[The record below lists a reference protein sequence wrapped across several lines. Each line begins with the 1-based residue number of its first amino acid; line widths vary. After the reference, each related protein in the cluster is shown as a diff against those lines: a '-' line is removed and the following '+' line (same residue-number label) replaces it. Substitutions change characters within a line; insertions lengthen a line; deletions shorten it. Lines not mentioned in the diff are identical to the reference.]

1 MNELPTNMQNL
12 LIIIV
17 IILFIGIF
25 IWTFATVFSVT
36 AKNDNATYMTNAMAN
51 IVIVNLVMLLIFSG
65 IAFWYTNSYPAMQ
78 HPYMMFLLHLNILI
92 SIISV
97 SISSLYTVSQ

>member
-1 MNELPTNMQNL
+1 MIQLSPNMQNL
-12 LIIIV
+12 LIIII

-25 IWTFATVFSVT
+25 IWTFLTVFSVT
-36 AKNDNATYMTNAMAN
+36 AKNDNSLNMINAMTN
-51 IVIVNLVMLLIFSG
+51 IVIVNLVMVMFFAG

-92 SIISV
+92 SIIAV
-97 SISSLYTVSQ
+97 SISSLYTVSK